1 MGILSSTNVLYFR
14 IAVLFTIAFF
24 CFKDVTSILENSY
37 FMVLTQAMN
46 LPALTLSPQSAQLGL
61 FGIIFIMLAIHDLI
75 PLLERNTK
83 HFDSIVPF
91 RLFCFFILAA
101 VSYISDSNYYL
112 HNNTVFIYSFVE
124 VWMNFIIFNS
134 LREEKNE
141 EFKVNNQ
148 FMKDAFD
155 GQDEVE
161 ETRDSENENSDE
173 PLTTAEQIEQQI
185 MEEEEISKYAANSK
199 NTTKSKSK

>member
-1 MGILSSTNVLYFR
+1 
-14 IAVLFTIAFF
+14 
-24 CFKDVTSILENSY
+24 
-37 FMVLTQAMN
+37 
-46 LPALTLSPQSAQLGL
+46 
-61 FGIIFIMLAIHDLI
+61 
-75 PLLERNTK
+75 
-83 HFDSIVPF
+83 
-91 RLFCFFILAA
+91 
-101 VSYISDSNYYL
+101 
-112 HNNTVFIYSFVE
+112 
-124 VWMNFIIFNS
+124 MNFIIFNS

-161 ETRDSENENSDE
+161 ETRDSENEDSDE

-199 NTTKSKSK
+199 NTTKSKSKWKQNIT